1 MKGLFI
7 FAAGVVAG
15 AVAGAYLVKDKVM
28 ADAKQEIEEV
38 REYYKSKK
46 ETKKEEEPVEE
57 KQEETK
63 VEDKE
68 EYEEITRNY
77 TNYNKPNEQPK
88 KIVEDM
94 PYVIDVEEF
103 GELPEYDTATYTY
116 FADGVLVDDVED
128 VIDDPDPII
137 GLENLKIF
145 EEFPGCSA
153 IYVRNDIWRMDFEVL
168 KDDWNWK
175 DIESGPQG
183 PVTETVIEKKP
194 HQL

>member
-46 ETKKEEEPVEE
+46 ESKKEEKPVEE
-57 KQEETK
+57 KEETK
-63 VEDKE
+63 VEEKE
-68 EYEEITRNY
+68 EYQEITRNY
-77 TNYNKPNEQPK
+77 TNYNKIEETPK
-88 KIVEDM
+88 QAVNDM
-94 PYVIDVEEF
+94 PYMINPEDF
-103 GELPEYDTATYTY
+103 GEEEGYDTLTLTY
-116 FADGVLVDDVED
+116 FADKVLVDDVDD
-128 VIDDPDPII
+128 VIDDPDPVV
-137 GLENLKIF
+137 GLENLKVF
-145 EEFPGCSA
+145 EEFNASA
-153 IYVRNDIWRMDFEVL
+153 IYVRNDIWKTDFEIL
-168 KDDWNWK
+168 KDDWEWK
-175 DIESGPQG
+175 DIEAGPQG

>member
-46 ETKKEEEPVEE
+46 ETKKEEKPVEE
-57 KQEETK
+57 KETK
-63 VEDKE
+63 VEEKE
-68 EYEEITRNY
+68 EYQEITRNY
-77 TNYNKPNEQPK
+77 TNYNKIEETPK
-88 KIVEDM
+88 QAVNDM
-94 PYVIDVEEF
+94 PYMINPEDF
-103 GELPEYDTATYTY
+103 GEEEGYDTLTLTY
-116 FADGVLVDDVED
+116 FADKVLVDDVDD
-128 VIDDPDPII
+128 VIDDPDPVV
-137 GLENLKIF
+137 GLENLKVF
-145 EEFPGCSA
+145 DEFNASA
-153 IYVRNDIWRMDFEVL
+153 IYVRNDIWKTDFEIL
-168 KDDWNWK
+168 KDDWEWK
-175 DIESGPQG
+175 DIEAGPQG

>member
-15 AVAGAYLVKDKVM
+15 AVAGAYLIKDKVM

-46 ETKKEEEPVEE
+46 EEEPVEE

-63 VEDKE
+63 VEDKK

-88 KIVEDM
+88 KVVEDM

-116 FADGVLVDDVED
+116 FADGVLVDDVDD

-168 KDDWNWK
+168 KDDWEWK
-175 DIESGPQG
+175 DIEAGPQG

>member
-15 AVAGAYLVKDKVM
+15 AVAGVYLVKDKVM

-46 ETKKEEEPVEE
+46 ETKKEEKPVEE

-63 VEDKE
+63 VEEKE
-68 EYEEITRNY
+68 EYQEITRNY
-77 TNYNKPNEQPK
+77 TNYNKPGEQPK
-88 KIVEDM
+88 KVVEDM

-103 GELPEYDTATYTY
+103 GELPEYDTANYTY
-116 FADGVLVDDVED
+116 FSDGVLVDDVDD

-168 KDDWNWK
+168 KDDWNWA
-175 DIESGPQG
+175 DCQDEPTSN
-183 PVTETVIEKKP
+183 VEKKP

>member
-15 AVAGAYLVKDKVM
+15 AVAGVYLVKDKVM

-63 VEDKE
+63 VEDKK

-103 GELPEYDTATYTY
+103 GEHPGFDTATYTY
-116 FADGVLVDDVED
+116 FADGVLVDDVDD

-168 KDDWNWK
+168 KDDWSWS
-175 DIESGPQG
+175 DIQEPE
-183 PVTETVIEKKP
+183 VEKKP

>member
-46 ETKKEEEPVEE
+46 ETKKEEKPVEE
-57 KQEETK
+57 KEETK
-63 VEDKE
+63 VEEKE
-68 EYEEITRNY
+68 EYQEITRNY
-77 TNYNKPNEQPK
+77 TNYNKIEETPK
-88 KIVEDM
+88 QAVNDM
-94 PYVIDVEEF
+94 PYMINPEDF
-103 GELPEYDTATYTY
+103 GEEEGYDTLTLTY
-116 FADGVLVDDVED
+116 FADGVLVDDVDD
-128 VIDDPDPII
+128 VIDDPDPVV
-137 GLENLKIF
+137 GLENLKVF
-145 EEFPGCSA
+145 EEFNASA
-153 IYVRNDIWRMDFEVL
+153 IYVRNDIWKTDFEIL
-168 KDDWNWK
+168 KDDWEWK
-175 DIESGPQG
+175 DIEAGPQG

>member
-7 FAAGVVAG
+7 FAAGIVAG
-15 AVAGAYLVKDKVM
+15 AVAGAYLVKDKIM

-63 VEDKE
+63 VEDKK

-116 FADGVLVDDVED
+116 FADGVLVDDVDD

-168 KDDWNWK
+168 KDDWEWK
-175 DIESGPQG
+175 DIEAGPQG

>member
-46 ETKKEEEPVEE
+46 ETKKEEKPVEE
-57 KQEETK
+57 KEETK
-63 VEDKE
+63 VEEKE
-68 EYEEITRNY
+68 EYQEITRNY
-77 TNYNKPNEQPK
+77 TNYNKIEETPK
-88 KIVEDM
+88 QAVNDM
-94 PYVIDVEEF
+94 PYMINPEDF
-103 GELPEYDTATYTY
+103 GEEEGYDTLTLTY
-116 FADGVLVDDVED
+116 FADKVLVDDVDD
-128 VIDDPDPII
+128 VIDDPDPVV
-137 GLENLKIF
+137 GLENLKVF
-145 EEFPGCSA
+145 EEFNASA
-153 IYVRNDIWRMDFEVL
+153 IYVRNDIWKTDFEIL
-168 KDDWNWK
+168 KDDWEWK
-175 DIESGPQG
+175 DIEAGPQG

>member
-15 AVAGAYLVKDKVM
+15 AVAGAYLIKDKVM

-46 ETKKEEEPVEE
+46 ETKKEEEPVKE
-57 KQEETK
+57 KQ
-63 VEDKE
+63 E

-88 KIVEDM
+88 KVVEDT

-116 FADGVLVDDVED
+116 FADGVLVDDVDD

-168 KDDWNWK
+168 KDDWEWK
-175 DIESGPQG
+175 DIEAGPQG

>member
-46 ETKKEEEPVEE
+46 ETKKEEKPVEE
-57 KQEETK
+57 KEETK
-63 VEDKE
+63 VEEKE
-68 EYEEITRNY
+68 EYQEITRNY
-77 TNYNKPNEQPK
+77 TNYNKIEETPK
-88 KIVEDM
+88 QAVNDM
-94 PYVIDVEEF
+94 PYMINPEDF
-103 GELPEYDTATYTY
+103 GEEEGYDTLTLTY
-116 FADGVLVDDVED
+116 FADRVLVDDVDE
-128 VIDDPDPII
+128 VIDDPDPVV
-137 GLENLKIF
+137 GLENLKVF
-145 EEFPGCSA
+145 EEFNASA
-153 IYVRNDIWRMDFEVL
+153 IYVRNDIWKTDFEIL
-168 KDDWNWK
+168 KDDWEWK
-175 DIESGPQG
+175 DIEAGPQG

>member
-46 ETKKEEEPVEE
+46 ETKKEEKPVEE
-57 KQEETK
+57 KEETK
-63 VEDKE
+63 VEEKE
-68 EYEEITRNY
+68 EYQEITRKY
-77 TNYNKPNEQPK
+77 TNYNKIEETPK
-88 KIVEDM
+88 QAVNDM
-94 PYVIDVEEF
+94 PYMINPEDF
-103 GELPEYDTATYTY
+103 GEEEGYDTLTLTY
-116 FADGVLVDDVED
+116 FADRVLVDDVDD
-128 VIDDPDPII
+128 VIDDPDPVV
-137 GLENLKIF
+137 GLENLKVF
-145 EEFPGCSA
+145 DEFNASA
-153 IYVRNDIWRMDFEVL
+153 IYVRNDIWKTDFEIL
-168 KDDWNWK
+168 KDDWEWK
-175 DIESGPQG
+175 DIEAGPQG

>member
-15 AVAGAYLVKDKVM
+15 AVAGAYLIKDKVM

-63 VEDKE
+63 LEDKK

-88 KIVEDM
+88 KVVEDM

-103 GELPEYDTATYTY
+103 GELPEYDIATYTY
-116 FADGVLVDDVED
+116 FADGVLVDDVDD

-168 KDDWNWK
+168 KDDWNWS
-175 DIESGPQG
+175 DMQEPE
-183 PVTETVIEKKP
+183 VEKKP